1 MAQRLLLDG
10 RAVWLKR
17 YGHRRRRLAH
27 RALDFTAR
35 QLDLEPLRPDQVGSA
50 EEAQY
55 IESRRLAEL
64 AGCGLRVPTVLA
76 DGAGVL
82 LLSDVGASLSRCL
95 RELADRPASVD
106 QLVGGAVDAIAQAH
120 QRGVYLGQPLPRNL
134 TVDAD
139 GYGFID
145 FEEDPGRVMS
155 LDSAQARD
163 WLLFA
168 AGVARRY
175 QGRDLRALAALLA
188 TGLSQAREPVV
199 GQVAHVAHR
208 LHFLERLT
216 RPLGSRARALGE
228 AIAALRHAMGFL
240 ALMAFVLLVDYLP
253 DRDFDLFGL
262 SFLIDYLT

>member
-17 YGHRRRRLAH
+17 YGHQRRRLAH

-35 QLDLEPLRPDQVGSA
+35 QLDLEPLRPDRVESP
-50 EEAQY
+50 EEAKC
-55 IESRRLAEL
+55 IEARRLGEL
-64 AGCGLRVPTVLA
+64 AGRGLRVPAVLA
-76 DGAGVL
+76 DGADVL
-82 LLSDVGASLSRCL
+82 LLSDVGASLSVRL
-95 RELADRPASVD
+95 RELAGRPVAVDR
-106 QLVGGAVDAIAQAH
+106 LVAGAVDAIAQAH
-120 QRGVYLGQPLPRNL
+120 RRGVYLGQPLPRNL

-168 AGVARRY
+168 SGVARRY
-175 QGRDLRALAALLA
+175 EGRGAQALGALLA
-188 TGLSQAREPVV
+188 AGLERAREPVA
-199 GQVAHVAHR
+199 GQVAHAAHQ

-216 RPLGSRARALGE
+216 RPFGSRARALG
-228 AIAALRHAMGFL
+228 AAVASLRHALGIVTL
-240 ALMAFVLLVDYLP
+240 TALVLLVDYLP
-253 DRDFDLFGL
+253 DRDFDLLGL

>member
-17 YGHRRRRLAH
+17 YRHRRRRLAH
-27 RALDFTAR
+27 RALDFTVR
-35 QLDLEPLRPDQVGSA
+35 QLDLEPLRPDRVESA
-50 EEAQY
+50 EEAKR
-55 IESRRLAEL
+55 IEARRLGEL
-64 AGCGLRVPTVLA
+64 AGRGLRVPSVLA
-76 DGAGVL
+76 DGTDVL
-82 LLSDVGASLSRCL
+82 LLSDVGASLSLRL
-95 RELADRPASVD
+95 RELADRPAAVD
-106 QLVGGAVDAIAQAH
+106 RLVAGAVDAIAQAH
-120 QRGVYLGQPLPRNL
+120 RRGVYLGQPLPRNL

-168 AGVARRY
+168 SGVARRY
-175 QGRDLRALAALLA
+175 EGRGAQALGGLLA
-188 TGLSQAREPVV
+188 SGLDGAREPVV
-199 GQVAHVAHR
+199 GQVAHAARR

-216 RPLGSRARALGE
+216 RPFGSRARALGE
-228 AIAALRHAMGFL
+228 AVAALRHALGL
-240 ALMAFVLLVDYLP
+240 LTLTALVLLVDYLP

-262 SFLIDYLT
+262 SLLIDYLT

>member
-17 YGHRRRRLAH
+17 YGHQRRRLAH

-35 QLDLEPLRPDQVGSA
+35 QLDLEPLRPDRVESA
-50 EEAQY
+50 EEAKS
-55 IESRRLAEL
+55 IEARRLGEL
-64 AGCGLRVPTVLA
+64 AGRGLRVPSVLA
-76 DGAGVL
+76 DGADVL
-82 LLSDVGASLSRCL
+82 LLSDVGASLSVRL
-95 RELADRPASVD
+95 RELAGRPAAVD
-106 QLVGGAVDAIAQAH
+106 RLVAGAVDAIAQAH
-120 QRGVYLGQPLPRNL
+120 RRGVYLGQPLPRNL

-168 AGVARRY
+168 SGVACRY
-175 QGRDLRALAALLA
+175 EGRGAQALTAL
-188 TGLSQAREPVV
+188 
-199 GQVAHVAHR
+199 
-208 LHFLERLT
+208 
-216 RPLGSRARALGE
+216 
-228 AIAALRHAMGFL
+228 
-240 ALMAFVLLVDYLP
+240 VLLVDYLP
-253 DRDFDLFGL
+253 DRDFDLLGL